1 MQETELI
8 EFLAELSSDPVAFVH
23 AAFPWGEGELKD
35 KAPDPWQLGVLAEIR
50 DGLKTPN
57 EVIREAVASGHGIG
71 KSALVAWI
79 ILWAISTYEDTRGI
93 VTANTDTQLKTKTW
107 PELSKWHRLFIAS
120 QLFTYTATSI
130 FSAQKGHEKTWRID
144 AIPWNEK
151 NPEAFAGLHNE
162 GKRIIVIF
170 DEASAIANA
179 IWEVTEG
186 AMTDDNTQIIWSAF
200 GNPTRTNGRF
210 YDCFHKFRNR
220 WQNKQ
225 IDSRTVKV
233 SNKRL
238 ITEWENDWG
247 EDSDFFKVRVRGVF
261 PSASVNQF
269 ISGKIVD
276 DAVARP
282 CFKHQFEFA
291 PVIIGVDPAWTGSDS
306 IEIVMRQGIYS
317 KLLAT
322 FPKNDNDILIAGHV
336 ARFEDEYH
344 ADGIFIDLG
353 YGTGIYSA
361 GKEMGRTWRL
371 VSFAENALND
381 GYANKRAEMWGEMKD
396 WLINGGCIE
405 DDQELKD
412 DLVAPEAF
420 INLRGKLQLE
430 SKDQMKERGLQ
441 SPNKGD
447 ALALTFAYP
456 VVSKIKSGRINK
468 CNTDYDP
475 FAD

>member
-1 MQETELI
+1 MQEPDLI
-8 EFLAELSSDPVAFVH
+8 EFLAELSADPIAFVYG
-23 AAFPWGEGELKD
+23 AFPWGEGELKD
-35 KAPDPWQLGVLAEIR
+35 KAPDPWQISVLEDIR
-50 DGLKTPN
+50 DGLKNPN

-71 KSALVAWI
+71 KSALVSWI
-79 ILWAISTYEDTRGI
+79 ILWAISTHEDTRGV

-120 QLFTYTATSI
+120 HLFTYTATSI

-162 GKRIIVIF
+162 GKRIIVIY
-170 DEASAIANA
+170 DEASAIPNG

-186 AMTDDNTQIIWSAF
+186 AMTDDNTEIVWGVF

-220 WQNKQ
+220 WKNKQ

-247 EDSDFFKVRVRGVF
+247 EDSDFFKVRVRGIF

-269 ISGKIVD
+269 ISSKIVD
-276 DAVARP
+276 DAVSRT
-282 CFKHQFEFA
+282 CLKHQFEFA
-291 PVIIGVDPAWTGSDS
+291 PVIIGVDPAWTGNDS

-322 FPKNDNDILIAGHV
+322 FPKNDNDIMIAGHV
-336 ARFEDEYH
+336 ARFEDEYQ
-344 ADGIFIDLG
+344 ADGVFIDFG

-361 GKEMGRTWRL
+361 GKEMKRTWRL
-371 VSFAENALND
+371 VPFAGKPFND
-381 GYANKRAEMWGEMKD
+381 GYANKRAEMWEDMKE

-405 DDQELKD
+405 DNQQLKD
-412 DLVAPEAF
+412 DLVSPEAF
-420 INLRGKLQLE
+420 INLKGKLQLE

-447 ALALTFAYP
+447 ALAITFAYP
-456 VVSKIKSGRINK
+456 VAPKIKSNRMAK
-468 CNTDYDP
+468 CNSDYDP